1 MELIEC
7 PSCGKQ
13 ISDKAIV
20 CPNCGHLIVHDKAK
34 GYTKSF
40 LKQKWVKIVGTIII
54 IYIFLRIIFCFISA
68 YDMHT

>member
-20 CPNCGHLIVHDKAK
+20 CPNCGHPIVHDKAK

-40 LKQKWVKIVGTIII
+40 FRSIGQNG
-54 IYIFLRIIFCFISA
+54 
-68 YDMHT
+68 